1 MGRDGTEGLE
11 GGLKCTLGERER
23 VCVCAC
29 ACVCQ
34 CKREGHT
41 VIETTRAR
49 AWARDKLGR
58 KCPSHFY
65 CIPGAGLA
73 DGGPRT
79 SLTSPASL
87 CLHGPSRPQGP
98 AHKAEGTAQLRDTCS
113 NLGEQGW
120 CPDLGSGRECF
131 RGWRDKPRTPPGC
144 FFHAHSPVWVFLA
157 DSVLS
162 LIRGPSLL
170 LPHGRIIL

>member
-49 AWARDKLGR
+49 A
-58 KCPSHFY
+58 
-65 CIPGAGLA
+65 
-73 DGGPRT
+73 
-79 SLTSPASL
+79 
-87 CLHGPSRPQGP
+87 
-98 AHKAEGTAQLRDTCS
+98 
-113 NLGEQGW
+113 
-120 CPDLGSGRECF
+120 
-131 RGWRDKPRTPPGC
+131 
-144 FFHAHSPVWVFLA
+144 
-157 DSVLS
+157 
-162 LIRGPSLL
+162 
-170 LPHGRIIL
+170 